1 MSTNRAMRGSRV
13 TTAVRRHG
21 VLSENE
27 GCIRPA
33 DGCTLELGVGR
44 WRMSARRHLPPAVGR
59 YGDVSV
65 LRQPQ
70 HALLARSR
78 SVPHHLRRAVR
89 GGADDGS
96 GRDRRGRRRSPP
108 AGRSGRDR
116 AGGGWRSGSGRAGGT
131 SPLGRRRSRSWRSGP
146 RGTPRAGV
154 FPGCSRPAP
163 GDLHGPA
170 TDAPAD
176 LDFPAAPTRPLGFPA
191 CHGSSCPA
199 GQRKGV
205 AGPACVRWFSHSTVP
220 RSAVHASG
228 RTRQVPGRLTSTCH
242 SPGAWML
249 TKPDMGIVTAP
260 SVVPSRSMRSSSPFS

>member
-1 MSTNRAMRGSRV
+1 MECCRKTKGASVLPTDAPWNSGSGDGGCQRDDTFHLPSADTVTYPCCGSRSTPFWSAAEV
-13 TTAVRRHG
+13 CRTICGAPFAGVWMTVPDATDAEGVAVRRQD
-21 VLSENE
+21 E
-27 GCIRPA
+27 
-33 DGCTLELGVGR
+33 
-44 WRMSARRHLPPAVGR
+44 
-59 YGDVSV
+59 
-65 LRQPQ
+65 
-70 HALLARSR
+70 
-78 SVPHHLRRAVR
+78 
-89 GGADDGS
+89 
-96 GRDRRGRRRSPP
+96 
-108 AGRSGRDR
+108 
-116 AGGGWRSGSGRAGGT
+116 AGGT
-131 SPLGRRRSRSWRSGP
+131 APVEGGDRGVGALVVRARSDGDDLE
-146 RGTPRAGV
+146 AGGQV
-154 FPGCSRPAP
+154 PAGLHEQGCSRPAP

-249 TKPDMGIVTAP
+249 TKPDVGIVTAP
-260 SVVPSRSMRSSSPFS
+260 RVVPSRSMRSSSPFS